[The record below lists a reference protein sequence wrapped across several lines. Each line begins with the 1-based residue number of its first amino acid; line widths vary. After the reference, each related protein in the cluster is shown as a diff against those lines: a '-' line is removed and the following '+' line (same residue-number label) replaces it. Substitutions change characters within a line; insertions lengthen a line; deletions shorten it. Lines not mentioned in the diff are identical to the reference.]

1 MVVRARG
8 VRGARASLMA
18 GARAGRA
25 RARGAIQRVLLSFR
39 QRSGRAN
46 DKFVSLEGRRRGQL
60 LYSRANRSC
69 PATNCGNY
77 ISVREP
83 NRASQM
89 DGALIELITMARRVV
104 WKIAAPMIGLGVLL
118 LVLGAFAAYNV
129 QEQQR
134 ISSEIVAH
142 QVNTM
147 LAIHELNIV
156 MREVRYQANAFLRTG
171 DVEHLRNVS
180 SLHPSAE
187 TLLESAKR
195 LALPGRE
202 QQRIQTVEQ
211 GYRTFV
217 REFETVLAGL
227 STSAGVDSNDPQASS
242 GTVAISPLATATL
255 TRISDDEMTNQVLRP
270 LEESLSS
277 NRETAAET
285 NRASQSTAQHLKIG
299 FLLLGICGAIAGL
312 LLGTVVARAVGRSI
326 VQLNVTVRSVAG
338 RLSDVARPVSF
349 SHTGDLAQIDTGLR
363 ALEEDIGEVVE
374 RLQQRETELLRSE
387 QLAKVGQLAAGV
399 AHELR
404 NPLMP
409 MKILVQAALERDD
422 GTGLHGR
429 SLQVVN
435 EEIGRLERS
444 IQSFLD
450 YARPPL
456 PEKVTLD
463 VREIVAGTL
472 ELVAGR
478 AREQRVEIASE
489 VPDEAVL
496 AHVDRGQIRQL
507 LLNLLLNALDVLP
520 EGGTVRCVVD
530 SSVEEIRVEHATAQD
545 ELIVPAQGFNE
556 HDALRLLSHS
566 SARPKRHIRKL
577 VEIRV
582 IDSGPGIAPAALAAV
597 FEPFV
602 TTKET
607 GTGLGL
613 SICRRIALDH
623 EGELAVRN
631 RPQGG
636 AEFTFT
642 LPKYG

>member
-1 MVVRARG
+1 
-8 VRGARASLMA
+8 
-18 GARAGRA
+18 
-25 RARGAIQRVLLSFR
+25 
-39 QRSGRAN
+39 
-46 DKFVSLEGRRRGQL
+46 
-60 LYSRANRSC
+60 
-69 PATNCGNY
+69 
-77 ISVREP
+77 
-83 NRASQM
+83 M

-118 LVLGAFAAYNV
+118 LVLGAFAAYKV

-156 MREVRYQANAFLRTG
+156 MREVRFQANAFLRTG

>member
-1 MVVRARG
+1 
-8 VRGARASLMA
+8 
-18 GARAGRA
+18 
-25 RARGAIQRVLLSFR
+25 
-39 QRSGRAN
+39 
-46 DKFVSLEGRRRGQL
+46 
-60 LYSRANRSC
+60 
-69 PATNCGNY
+69 
-77 ISVREP
+77 
-83 NRASQM
+83 
-89 DGALIELITMARRVV
+89 
-104 WKIAAPMIGLGVLL
+104 MIGLGVLL

-134 ISSEIVAH
+134 ISSETVAH

-156 MREVRYQANAFLRTG
+156 MREVRYQVNAFLRTG
-171 DVEHLRNVS
+171 DVEHLRNAS

-187 TLLESAKR
+187 TLLERTKR

-202 QQRIQTVEQ
+202 QQRIKTVEQ
-211 GYRTFV
+211 GYRTFL
-217 REFETVLAGL
+217 REFQTVLAGL
-227 STSAGVDSNDPQASS
+227 STSDGIDSDDPQASS
-242 GTVAISPLATATL
+242 GAVAISPIATATL
-255 TRISDDEMTNQVLRP
+255 TRISDDVLTSQVLRP

-299 FLLLGICGAIAGL
+299 FLLLGICGAFAGL

-326 VQLNVTVRSVAG
+326 VQLNVSVRSVAG
-338 RLSDVARPVSF
+338 RLSDVTGPVSF

-409 MKILVQAALERDD
+409 MKILVQAALERNDAA
-422 GTGLHGR
+422 GLHGR

-435 EEIGRLERS
+435 EEIARLERS

-456 PEKVTLD
+456 PEKITLD
-463 VREIVAGTL
+463 VREIVAGTI

-478 AREQRVEIASE
+478 ARQQRVEVATE
-489 VPDEAVL
+489 LPDHAVL
-496 AHVDRGQIRQL
+496 AHVDSGQIRQL
-507 LLNLLLNALDVLP
+507 LLNLFLNALDVLP
-520 EGGTVRCVVD
+520 DGGTVRCVVD
-530 SSVEEIRVEHATAQD
+530 GSVEEVRVEHAAAED
-545 ELIVPAQGFNE
+545 ELIVPSQGFNE

-577 VEIRV
+577 VAIRV
-582 IDSGPGIAPAALAAV
+582 IDTGPGIAPAALAAV